1 MIAAGEALRRAL
13 CVNFVNLGQPVS
25 IDPPVSRAWASITFT
40 GERHAVR
47 LRLEGAGAGR
57 AADAF
62 LDGLAERE
70 FDLRGHILIDIAC
83 VGDARDAE
91 GVTLEL
97 EALTVE
103 AD

>member
-1 MIAAGEALRRAL
+1 MIAAGEALRRVL
-13 CVNFVNLGQPVS
+13 SVNFVNLGQIVS
-25 IDPPVSRAWASITFT
+25 IDPPVSRDWASITFT
-40 GERHAVR
+40 GQRHAVR
-47 LRLEGAGAGR
+47 LRLDGASADR